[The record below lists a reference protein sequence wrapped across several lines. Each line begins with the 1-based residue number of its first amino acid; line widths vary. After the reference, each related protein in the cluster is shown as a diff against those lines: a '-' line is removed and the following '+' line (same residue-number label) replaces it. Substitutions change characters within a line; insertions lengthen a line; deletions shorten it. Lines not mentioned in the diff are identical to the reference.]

1 MDRDPTAKLTWT
13 VTLVPDVDDPN
24 FGDIDRT
31 AFHYGRTH
39 ARWARRLRTGMRE
52 GTASPWR

>member
-39 ARWARRLRTGMRE
+39 DEIEQPAPLPLSTG
-52 GTASPWR
+52 

>member
-39 ARWARRLRTGMRE
+39 NEIHVTRDG
-52 GTASPWR
+52 ASRPL